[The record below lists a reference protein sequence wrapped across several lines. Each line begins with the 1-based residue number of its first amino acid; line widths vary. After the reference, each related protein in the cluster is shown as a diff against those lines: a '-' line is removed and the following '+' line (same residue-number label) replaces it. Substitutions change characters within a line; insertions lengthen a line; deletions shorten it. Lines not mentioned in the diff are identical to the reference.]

1 MILEDGN
8 GKPQGWVQQP
18 HILNEVIPILDCIGG
33 KRRTSCSQYRFA
45 GLSLQLPC
53 GTASNYLRR
62 LPRVSLL
69 ITLRASFSGT
79 FIQTLPELVCY
90 KSVYLYGFTA
100 WACLF
105 RTEYRVT
112 IRDGCHESVY
122 LNGSTGLSLPL
133 PYGIPS
139 NYSRW
144 LLQVSLPVW
153 VYGLSLPLPYGIP
166 SNYSRRLPR
175 ASTHI
180 NMGHVCLAE
189 KKSSVSIQTNLVLFV
204 LTKTTWAVINEMPNI
219 YLSFCYK
226 LYCHFSTKVFF
237 FFFPPR

>member
-1 MILEDGN
+1 MRSFQSLIVL
-8 GKPQGWVQQP
+8 
-18 HILNEVIPILDCIGG
+18 GG
-33 KRRTSCSQYRFA
+33 GGGRRTSCSQYRFA

-53 GTASNYLRR
+53 GIASNCSRR

-90 KSVYLYGFTA
+90 KSDYLY
-100 WACLF
+100 
-105 RTEYRVT
+105 
-112 IRDGCHESVY
+112 
-122 LNGSTGLSLPL
+122 GSTGLSLPL

-144 LLQVSLPVW
+144 LLQGSLPVW

-180 NMGHVCLAE
+180 NMGHD
-189 KKSSVSIQTNLVLFV
+189 
-204 LTKTTWAVINEMPNI
+204 
-219 YLSFCYK
+219 
-226 LYCHFSTKVFF
+226 CHA
-237 FFFPPR
+237 